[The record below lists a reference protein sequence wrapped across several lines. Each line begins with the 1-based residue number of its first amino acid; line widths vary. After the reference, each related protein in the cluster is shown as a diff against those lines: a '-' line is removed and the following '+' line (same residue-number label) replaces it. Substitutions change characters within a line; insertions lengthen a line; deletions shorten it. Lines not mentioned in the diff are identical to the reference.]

1 MRRKKLIWRLTTL
14 ALATLGCLLLA
25 LLAPLFLTQRASD
38 EPFLGYSV
46 MASPRDLHV
55 VTAAIRLSSAPDLT
69 LTRGAL
75 YADGNAVVGTPI
87 SRFVLDGPVFN
98 LNASGRS
105 GRVETLSEKVVA
117 PLVEPLIAMNFD
129 ALIIRRGTLHVT
141 SAEGD
146 LETLSDIEAELS
158 GWRKGQISVRG
169 SFFYR
174 GQRLALEATLA
185 PSGED
190 HPHRWA
196 TKLSLKGDLL
206 EFAFDG
212 QVDAADDLQLAGQAE
227 LTSVSLRRLA
237 RWFSVPIPAAEGL
250 NAASVSGQIN
260 WARRSVAM
268 QNAKVTVDGNEAS
281 GALLLNLA
289 GERPLID
296 GTLAFGALDLAP
308 YVEAARSQS
317 YVFDRQTASWSAFDL
332 SFPLI
337 KYVDADLRIS
347 APKVV
352 LRNYGLGRG
361 AATITVRSGRLLAE
375 LAELELPSGVLS
387 GQITADSDELV
398 PRYTLRGKI
407 ENLETGSASAWLF
420 GGAVLTGRSTL
431 FLDVAGIG
439 QTPAELLRQ
448 FSGKATL
455 SVPEGGKLQ
464 VDLNA
469 LRAAAKDNAQTGWK
483 LAKGQI
489 ALEPFEVKA
498 VVQNGVVIAE
508 VPCARG
514 GGLALGATGR
524 VDLTEQNIDVRLLLK
539 PNAPSDRPLKPA
551 DLADAETVGLRGPW
565 QAPYVRAED
574 AAVP

>member
-1 MRRKKLIWRLTTL
+1 MRRKKLISRLTTL
-14 ALATLGCLLLA
+14 VLATLGCLLLA
-25 LLAPLFLTQRASD
+25 LLAPLFLAQRATD

-55 VTAAIRLSSAPDLT
+55 VTAAIRLSSAPDLV

-98 LNASGRS
+98 LNASGHG
-105 GRVETLSEKVVA
+105 GRVETLGEKVVA

-129 ALIIRRGTLHVT
+129 TLIIRRGTLHVT
-141 SAEGD
+141 STEGD
-146 LETLSDIEAELS
+146 WETLSDIEAELS

-174 GQRLALEATLA
+174 GQRLVVDATLA

-190 HPHRWA
+190 HLHRWA

-206 EFAFDG
+206 EFAFEG
-212 QVDAADDLQLAGQAE
+212 QLDAADDLQLAGQAE
-227 LTSVSLRRLA
+227 LTSASLRRLA

-431 FLDVAGIG
+431 FLDVAGV
-439 QTPAELLRQ
+439 
-448 FSGKATL
+448 GKATL
-455 SVPEGGKLQ
+455 SVPEGGRLQ

-498 VVQNGVVIAE
+498 VVHNGVAIAE
-508 VPCARG
+508 VAFARA

-539 PNAPSDRPLKPA
+539 PNAPSDRPLKAA
-551 DLADAETVGLRGPW
+551 DLADAETVVLRGPW

>member
-1 MRRKKLIWRLTTL
+1 MRRKKLISRLATL
-14 ALATLGCLLLA
+14 VLATLGCLLLA
-25 LLAPLFLTQRASD
+25 LLAPLFLARRATD

-55 VTAAIRLSSAPDLT
+55 VTATIRLSSAPDLT
-69 LTRGAL
+69 LARGAL

-87 SRFVLDGPVFN
+87 SRFVLDGPIFN
-98 LNASGRS
+98 VHASGRS
-105 GRVETLSEKVVA
+105 GRVEAMSEKVVA

-129 ALIIRRGTLHVT
+129 TLIIRRGTLNIT

-146 LETLSDIEAELS
+146 GETLSDIEAELS
-158 GWRKGQISVRG
+158 GWRKGQIAVRG

-185 PSGED
+185 PPGED
-190 HPHRWA
+190 HPHRFA

-206 EFAFDG
+206 EVAFDG
-212 QVDAADDLQLAGQAE
+212 QIDAADDLQVAGQAE
-227 LTSVSLRRLA
+227 VTSVSLRRLA

-250 NAASVSGQIN
+250 NAASVSGQVN

-347 APKVV
+347 APKVA

-375 LAELELPSGVLS
+375 LAELELPTGVFS
-387 GQITADSDELV
+387 GQITADSGELV
-398 PRYTLRGKI
+398 PRYALRGKI
-407 ENLETGSASAWLF
+407 ENLESGSASAWLF

-431 FLDVAGIG
+431 FLDVEGIG
-439 QTPAELLRQ
+439 QTPAELRRQ
-448 FSGKATL
+448 LSGKAML

-464 VDLNA
+464 LDLNA
-469 LRAAAKDNAQTGWK
+469 LRAAAKDNAQTGWRQ
-483 LAKGQI
+483 AKGQF
-489 ALEPFEVKA
+489 ALEPFEAKA
-498 VVQNGVVIAE
+498 LVQNGVVIGE
-508 VPCARG
+508 VACARA

-524 VDLTEQNIDVRLLLK
+524 VDLTEQNIDVRLLVK
-539 PNAPSDRPLKPA
+539 PNAPSDRPLKAA
-551 DLADAETVGLRGPW
+551 DLEDAETIVLRGPW
-565 QAPYVRAED
+565 QAPYVRGEN